1 MRISTR
7 SRDCKA
13 WPEKGPAQDKG
24 ENGAMIAFW
33 EKQLVLRKSP
43 PTALRAGYLGPKDE
57 SNLPGS
63 DSSI

>member
-1 MRISTR
+1 
-7 SRDCKA
+7 
-13 WPEKGPAQDKG
+13 
-24 ENGAMIAFW
+24 MIAFW

-63 DSSI
+63 DSSIWIVV